1 MIPLPLSI
9 TSAASDSLGEAI
21 PRFGGALLLL
31 VIGLIGA
38 RILSIVVRR
47 ALRRIGLDELS
58 EKWGVQAVL
67 ARGGLPGSLSHTIG
81 RLLRIVVSLV
91 VVFAALSLLG
101 LSALSQSLNE
111 VVLFLPRLVAAI
123 ALAVAGLVLAGL
135 VRERIEKLAGQ
146 MDLRGPL
153 GLVAQGTVLMVF
165 AVLALGQIGVPTTVL
180 IMTLAVGIGS
190 AGLTLALAFGLGG
203 RDVARQISAGRYLAT
218 DFRVGQHIAVDD
230 IEGEV
235 ISLSGGAAIVRSA
248 QGTTLRVPFHLLLQS
263 VVDIGEPPL
272 EPPPAA
278 PGAEPPPRDG
288 A

>member
-1 MIPLPLSI
+1 MTALPLSI
-9 TSAASDSLGEAI
+9 TSSASDSFGEAL

-31 VIGLIGA
+31 VVGLIGA

-58 EKWGVQAVL
+58 ERWGVQAVL
-67 ARGGLPGSLSHTIG
+67 ARGGFPGSLSHTIG
-81 RLLRIVVSLV
+81 RILRIVVTLV

-101 LSALSQSLNE
+101 LSSLSESLNE
-111 VVLFLPRLVAAI
+111 VVLFLPRLIAAI

-135 VRERIEKLAGQ
+135 VRERIDRLAGQ

-165 AVLALGQIGVPTTVL
+165 GVLALGQVGVPTTVL
-180 IMTLAVGIGS
+180 IMTLAVGLGS

-218 DFRVGQHIAVDD
+218 DFRVGQHIIVGE
-230 IEGEV
+230 IEGDV
-235 ISLSGGAAIVRSA
+235 VSLSNGAAIVRNTA
-248 QGTTLRVPFHLLLQS
+248 GATLRVPFHLLLQS
-263 VVDIGEPPL
+263 VVDIGEPPADPAAGAPL
-272 EPPPAA
+272 PPPPA
-278 PGAEPPPRDG
+278 GV
-288 A
+288 